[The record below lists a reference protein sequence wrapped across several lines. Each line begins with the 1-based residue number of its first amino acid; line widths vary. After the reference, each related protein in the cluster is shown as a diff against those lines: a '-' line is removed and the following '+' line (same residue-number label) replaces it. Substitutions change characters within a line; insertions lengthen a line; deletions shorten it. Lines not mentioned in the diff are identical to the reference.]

1 MITQIQL
8 EEIYL
13 RLASEGRMI
22 PEIYKFPI
30 DELVDPR
37 RPWLITIPQLVK
49 AKCQH
54 LLCLKEEPAELIAKG
69 VTFNGAADK
78 PYNEEKFKKDG
89 YLWAADDP
97 RICINVLIQRVG
109 SIESEA
115 IAKDIEEGGG
125 FLHSKCPAID
135 LVMYPD
141 GSYGSAPDKMHRLI
155 IAYICGVNNLRI
167 NPYLEHTLSGD
178 FDEDVEVVFHDEF

>member
-1 MITQIQL
+1 MESTNTITQEQL
-8 EEIYL
+8 DEIYR
-13 RLASEGRMI
+13 RLEAEGRII
-22 PEIYKFPI
+22 PDIYKFPI

-69 VTFNGAADK
+69 VTFNGAKDT
-78 PYNEEKFKKDG
+78 PYGWEKYKKDG
-89 YLWAADDP
+89 LLWAADDP

-115 IAKDIEEGGG
+115 LARDIEEGGG
-125 FLHSKCPAID
+125 FLHEKCPAID
-135 LVMYPD
+135 LVM
-141 GSYGSAPDKMHRLI
+141 
-155 IAYICGVNNLRI
+155 
-167 NPYLEHTLSGD
+167 
-178 FDEDVEVVFHDEF
+178 